1 MLFVCQCLFYNK
13 SYIDCLLKHI
23 LCYVSGRFWHIG
35 SSYSVKIDESSCLCQ
50 ALHSVCQIRW
60 WVIGSWMIKRYKQQI
75 NLEKINL
82 GLKFSELT
90 IAVILVRFLLCYWYL
105 LLTFW
110 AAISCFTQ
118 FGGRFPTAW
127 ILTQLFRAPND
138 GFLLNVLK
146 TLLGYPEYF

>member
-1 MLFVCQCLFYNK
+1 MAKQKKKTKDKTRDLLPLQMLFVCQCLFCNK

-50 ALHSVCQIRW
+50 ALHAVCQIRW

-90 IAVILVRFLLCYWYL
+90 IAIFVRFLLCY
-105 LLTFW
+105 
-110 AAISCFTQ
+110 
-118 FGGRFPTAW
+118 
-127 ILTQLFRAPND
+127 
-138 GFLLNVLK
+138 
-146 TLLGYPEYF
+146 

>member
-1 MLFVCQCLFYNK
+1 MANPKTKKKTKDKTRDLLPLQMLFVCQCLFYNK

-50 ALHSVCQIRW
+50 ALHAVCQIRW

-90 IAVILVRFLLCYWYL
+90 IAILVRFLLCY
-105 LLTFW
+105 TSF
-110 AAISCFTQ
+110 
-118 FGGRFPTAW
+118 
-127 ILTQLFRAPND
+127 
-138 GFLLNVLK
+138 
-146 TLLGYPEYF
+146 